1 MHVNAHLNS
10 QVQVFNS
17 MPMIWFEQ
25 LGMPSGLAKRNLLR
39 FSIWELKPSY
49 DFLELGSYSAGYCSD
64 VI

>member
-1 MHVNAHLNS
+1 
-10 QVQVFNS
+10 